1 MHFNCDMGESF
12 GSWNM
17 GNDAAVM
24 PYIDMA
30 NIACGFHASDPVIMA
45 RTVALAVQHNVTIGA
60 HPSYPD
66 LQGFGRRDM
75 QLSAEELTQ
84 GMLYQMGAL
93 QAICHAQG
101 TRISYV
107 KPHGALYN
115 RKAIDHQVL
124 DSVMTAIAAFDSA
137 LPLMMIAGV
146 RQQEAQQL
154 ADKHGIKLLF
164 EAFCDRAY
172 NDDGTLVSRSQPGA
186 VHHDVE
192 RVIQQIKEISLEQR
206 VTTISGQQ
214 RPLLADSI
222 CLHGDSEHL
231 LSSIKELRRMLQ
243 A

>member
-1 MHFNCDMGESF
+1 MHFNCDMGESY

-30 NIACGFHASDPVIMA
+30 SIACGFHASDPVTMA
-45 RTVALAVQHNVTIGA
+45 RTVALAIQHNVTIGA

-93 QAICHAQG
+93 QAICQAQG
-101 TRISYV
+101 TRIRYV

-115 RKAIDHQVL
+115 RKAVDHEVL
-124 DSVMTAIAAFDSA
+124 ASVMAAIAAFDSD

-146 RQQEAQQL
+146 RQQEALQL
-154 ADKHGIKLLF
+154 AQKHGIKLLF

-172 NDDGTLVSRSQPGA
+172 SDDGTLVPRSQPGA
-186 VHHDVE
+186 VHADVQ
-192 RVIQQIKEISLEQR
+192 RVIQQVKEISLKQM
-206 VTTISGQQ
+206 VTTISGMQL
-214 RPLLADSI
+214 PLIADSI

-231 LSSIKELRRMLQ
+231 LSSIKAIRRTLP

>member
-1 MHFNCDMGESF
+1 MHFNCDVGESF

-30 NIACGFHASDPVIMA
+30 NIACGFHASDPVTMA

-84 GMLYQMGAL
+84 GVLYQMGAL
-93 QAICHAQG
+93 QAICQAQG

-115 RKAIDHQVL
+115 RKAVDHEVL
-124 DSVMTAIAAFDSA
+124 DSVMRAVAAFDTN

-154 ADKHGIKLLF
+154 ADRHGIKLLF
-164 EAFCDRAY
+164 EAFSDRAY
-172 NDDGTLVSRSQPGA
+172 NDDGTLVPRAQPGA
-186 VHHDVE
+186 VHTSVE
-192 RVIQQIKEISLEQR
+192 RVIRQIREITLQQM
-206 VTTISGQQ
+206 VTTISGCQ
-214 RPLLADSI
+214 RSLTADSI
-222 CLHGDSEHL
+222 CLHGDNEQL
-231 LSSIKELRRMLQ
+231 LSSIKEIRRTLQ
-243 A
+243 M